1 MIRTAPRPQN
11 LVVGVFLF
19 LLAAAFAVAPL
30 PTLLRSLGIVL
41 ASYLAF
47 GMGGMPYAYVTALLA
62 PPIGLLS
69 GDPAWLVLTPIVLSS
84 NLLGMLGLEYAWRWA
99 ALAVS
104 PLLLA
109 APPFVA
115 WILSQRALFEVSYP
129 WETGGGVWTLL
140 HLLVAV
146 AGILGAI
153 LLERRRTA
161 TPDDRG

>member
-1 MIRTAPRPQN
+1 MIRTAPHPQN

-30 PTLLRSLGIVL
+30 PTLLRSLGVVL

-69 GDPAWLVLTPIVLSS
+69 GDGDWLVLLPIVLSS
-84 NLLGMLGLEYAWRWA
+84 NLLGMLGLEFAWRWA
-99 ALAVS
+99 ALGVS

-109 APPFVA
+109 APPFTA
-115 WILSQRALFEVSYP
+115 WILSNRSLFEVSFP
-129 WETGGGVWTLL
+129 WDPGGGIWALL
-140 HLLVAV
+140 HLLAAV

-153 LLERRRTA
+153 LLERRRLPA
-161 TPDDRG
+161 AADGG